1 MDFDAMDFLTG
12 LFRGDAVPSGIGRD
26 LGPQMTDNA
35 SALEETAGGPTAPA
49 GAPEPAPTPSGAP
62 DADAAPFPG
71 WILRPDVTGRL
82 GWEPPDLPEER
93 RWWARARFEDLPTLA
108 AYFRG
113 SARRPEDGPCP
124 WCGRR
129 EWWRSIHGVV
139 VCGHCH
145 PPAVPGLVVEWL
157 DAPGEDVLDETAGK
171 GDNVRAA
178 YNVH

>member
-1 MDFDAMDFLTG
+1 MDGVTLLVEAESAGLTVHLDG
-12 LFRGDAVPSGIGRD
+12 DRLVIRGPRSADQTARALLGRKAEVVA
-26 LGPQMTDNA
+26 LLRTA
-35 SALEETAGGPTAPA
+35 S
-49 GAPEPAPTPSGAP
+49 
-62 DADAAPFPG
+62 
-71 WILRPDVTGRL
+71 WVLRHDTRGRL
-82 GWEPPDLPEER
+82 GLQAPVAPVPFPAW
-93 RWWARARFEDLPTLA
+93 EDLPGWPDSTPA
-108 AYFRG
+108 DPGA
-113 SARRPEDGPCP
+113 GPCY